1 MKLAF
6 STPTSGNDERC
17 LLFTQYRGVG
27 YDGLQL
33 KNAQYSEFVA
43 TPERFLE
50 TWGDY
55 PGIASGLIAAGR
67 LDEVGMTA
75 LRELFG
81 FAGAVGCERIVFCH
95 SLSRE
100 GLSDDEIRGFA
111 QTLSE
116 MGKEARQRGVQ
127 LSLHHHYNQP
137 VMYRNDFDVLFDA
150 VHDQAIGL
158 TVDTA
163 HLVKSGIDD
172 ISGLIQDFSHVIDN
186 FHLKDI
192 AAGEFRV
199 LGQGSIDFEPVFAAI
214 QAIGYRGWLCAD
226 EESGTSGLIEPM
238 GACYRFMQASMYA
251 A

>member
-6 STPTSGNDERC
+6 STPTSGNDEQR
-17 LLFTQYRGVG
+17 LLFTQYREVG

-33 KNAQYSEFVA
+33 KNAQYREYVA

-50 TWGDY
+50 AWGDY

-67 LDEVGMTA
+67 LDEDGMIA

-95 SLSRE
+95 SVSRE

-116 MGKEARQRGVQ
+116 LGKEARQRAVQ

-137 VMYRNDFDVLFDA
+137 VMHRNDFDVFFDA

-172 ISGLIQDFSHVIDN
+172 IAGLIQDFSHVIDN
-186 FHLKDI
+186 FHLKDF
-192 AAGEFRV
+192 ADGEFRV
-199 LGQGSIDFEPVFAAI
+199 LGQGEIDFGPVFAAI
-214 QAIGYRGWLCAD
+214 RAIEFRGWLCAD

-238 GACYRFMQASMYA
+238 EACYHFMRASLHA
-251 A
+251 V